1 MWHVLCVEEETE
13 VGLIRLPT
21 IPIEEVM
28 NMVVL
33 MIALT
38 FLVFVAV
45 DLIRERRRRIHLVLE
60 GESLHNALEEEEPSW
75 VAGFKLPQPLSYH
88 PGHLWVH
95 WVSPEEAYVGI
106 DDFGRR
112 LVGANAKY
120 ALPWVGTHVGQGE
133 GSIRVARNGDAIE
146 LCSPVAG
153 EVIAVNPRIKNDP
166 GLAFR
171 DPYGRG
177 WLMKIRSPRLFKD
190 LSNLLSGSLAR
201 HWMIDTEERFRHRLV
216 LASGSVIQDGG
227 APVEDIAAGLDADTW
242 RDLASE
248 FLALE
253 TQRS

>member
-1 MWHVLCVEEETE
+1 MT
-13 VGLIRLPT
+13 
-21 IPIEEVM
+21 
-28 NMVVL
+28 MVVL

-38 FLVFVAV
+38 FLVFVIV
-45 DLIRERRRRIHLVLE
+45 DLMRERYRRAGLVQE
-60 GESLHNALEEEEPSW
+60 GESLHNALEEEEPNW

-88 PGHLWVH
+88 PGHMWVH
-95 WVSPEEAYVGI
+95 WVSPDQAYVGI

-112 LVGANAKY
+112 LVGERARF

-133 GSIRVARNGDAIE
+133 GAIRLTRNGTRIE
-146 LCSPVAG
+146 LVSPLGG
-153 EVIAVNPRIKNDP
+153 EVVAVNPRLKNDP

-177 WLMKIRSPRLFKD
+177 WLMKIRSPRLFND
-190 LSNLLSGSLAR
+190 LTNLLSGSLAR
-201 HWMIDTEERFRHRLV
+201 HWMLDTEERFRHRLV

-227 APVEDIAAGLDADTW
+227 APMEDIAAGLDSDVW
-242 RDLASE
+242 RDLAKE

>member
-1 MWHVLCVEEETE
+1 
-13 VGLIRLPT
+13 
-21 IPIEEVM
+21 M

-45 DLIRERRRRIHLVLE
+45 DLLREHHRRADLVRE

-75 VAGFKLPQPLSYH
+75 VAGFKVPQPLSYH
-88 PGHLWVH
+88 PGHMWVH
-95 WVSPEEAYVGI
+95 WVSPDQAYVGL

-112 LVGANAKY
+112 LIGERAKFS
-120 ALPWVGTHVGQGE
+120 LPWVGTHVGQGE
-133 GSIRVARNGDAIE
+133 ESIRVGKNGEHIE
-146 LCSPVAG
+146 LLSPVGG
-153 EVIAVNPRIKNDP
+153 EVVAVNPRLKKDP

-177 WLMKIRSPRLFKD
+177 WLMKIRSPRLYQD

-201 HWMIDTEERFRHRLV
+201 HWMTDTEERFRHRLM

-227 APVEDIAAGLDADTW
+227 APMEDIAAGLDKEVW
-242 RDLASE
+242 RDLAKE
-248 FLALE
+248 FLALK
-253 TQRS
+253 TSVPK